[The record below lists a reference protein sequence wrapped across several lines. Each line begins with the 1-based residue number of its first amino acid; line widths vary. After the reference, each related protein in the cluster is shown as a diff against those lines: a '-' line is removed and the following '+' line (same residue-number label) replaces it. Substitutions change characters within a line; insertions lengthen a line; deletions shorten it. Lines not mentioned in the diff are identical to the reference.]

1 MKQCVKYGN
10 LEVCMPKGT
19 CKCGQSMVV
28 GDDLTME
35 YLCIDCAMALAQ
47 EQADEDTQGND
58 YPETEAEV

>member
-1 MKQCVKYGN
+1 
-10 LEVCMPKGT
+10 MPKGT